1 MRLPQSI
8 APLFV
13 TPERRRVLLALAT
26 GSMLV
31 QMSSL
36 PVALS
41 LPTLA
46 DEFNVDI
53 DVAAWIVI
61 AYLLAIGSGAML
73 GARIGDRYGHAR
85 VFFVGI
91 LGSTL
96 GAGLIV
102 ISQNLLEVVA
112 FRALSGLG
120 AALIIGNANAILVSA
135 FPVGER
141 GRAFSI
147 PIIGSRI
154 GTLSGLA
161 TFGLSLEFATWR
173 IAFLS
178 FLPIGLIATF
188 TAYRMMRHEKLE
200 ADRPSGHIDYLGGI
214 LLVAAAVTLVLST
227 NHLHG
232 GDESFTTS
240 EAISYHVP
248 MQILFL
254 FLVALFILV
263 ERRVKN
269 PVVDLRHFRNK
280 YFSLSLVSNTA
291 FHFSMLAAFT
301 LVPIVMEEGF
311 GLTPLFVMLVLV
323 PNQSMGIFLPLIGGS
338 LYDKHG
344 SRLFRP
350 GAMVVIAMGFLILG
364 LTVAHIPAWTVP
376 LIMLPITAGTSI
388 FNPINNA
395 TVMSSLPLEHR
406 GVASGMLETTRELG
420 HALGATV
427 SATALSMF
435 LPEFISTLSETEAQG
450 FYLDGFRF
458 ACLMV
463 VGILIAGAVVA
474 YFHKAIKQPA
484 TPAPIPAEAA

>member
-41 LPTLA
+41 MPTLA

-73 GARIGDRYGHAR
+73 GARIGDRYGHSR
-85 VFFVGI
+85 VFFIGV
-91 LGSTL
+91 LTSTL

-102 ISQNLLEVVA
+102 ISQSLLEVIG

-120 AALIIGNANAILVSA
+120 AALIIGNANAILVAA

-178 FLPIGLIATF
+178 FLPIGRKMDNANCQVKRGQNRSIP
-188 TAYRMMRHEKLE
+188 H
-200 ADRPSGHIDYLGGI
+200 
-214 LLVAAAVTLVLST
+214 
-227 NHLHG
+227 
-232 GDESFTTS
+232 
-240 EAISYHVP
+240 SY
-248 MQILFL
+248 
-254 FLVALFILV
+254 
-263 ERRVKN
+263 
-269 PVVDLRHFRNK
+269 
-280 YFSLSLVSNTA
+280 
-291 FHFSMLAAFT
+291 
-301 LVPIVMEEGF
+301 
-311 GLTPLFVMLVLV
+311 
-323 PNQSMGIFLPLIGGS
+323 
-338 LYDKHG
+338 
-344 SRLFRP
+344 
-350 GAMVVIAMGFLILG
+350 
-364 LTVAHIPAWTVP
+364 
-376 LIMLPITAGTSI
+376 
-388 FNPINNA
+388 
-395 TVMSSLPLEHR
+395 
-406 GVASGMLETTRELG
+406 
-420 HALGATV
+420 
-427 SATALSMF
+427 
-435 LPEFISTLSETEAQG
+435 
-450 FYLDGFRF
+450 
-458 ACLMV
+458 
-463 VGILIAGAVVA
+463 
-474 YFHKAIKQPA
+474 
-484 TPAPIPAEAA
+484 